1 MRVGLSCHLD
11 QALVAL
17 VVANN
22 PSSFSRPDS
31 RGRLS
36 PPEHLRRNKEWNNA
50 EPGW

>member
-11 QALVAL
+11 QAL